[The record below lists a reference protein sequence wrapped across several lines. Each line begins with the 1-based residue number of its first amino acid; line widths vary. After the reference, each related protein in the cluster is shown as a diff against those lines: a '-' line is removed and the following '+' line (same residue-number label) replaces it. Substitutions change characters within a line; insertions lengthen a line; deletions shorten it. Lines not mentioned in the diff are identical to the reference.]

1 MQFSASLLS
10 IFIYFLYV
18 KIFHIS
24 AKHCVHFF
32 HIKQYVVL
40 ISQKALTNE
49 TCCVHSGAMATTTT
63 ANRGFFL
70 VFEGIDG
77 AGTTSQQ
84 RWLCEQLERRGLR
97 VHKTAE
103 PTANPVGRLIREVL
117 RGEHAPFSAHGL
129 ALLFAADR
137 ADHLAREIEPA
148 LVDGKVVVCDRY
160 VLSSLAYQTMA
171 GVPVD
176 LVAQANAPFRTPDL
190 TIYFDLPVEV
200 AAQRRAQRGQAQEI
214 FEVDDFQRGV
224 AERYLQ
230 HAKRWQSEGKPM
242 VFLDAAQSFE
252 EVSRQLEA
260 AVMPRLAGR

>member
-1 MQFSASLLS
+1 
-10 IFIYFLYV
+10 
-18 KIFHIS
+18 
-24 AKHCVHFF
+24 
-32 HIKQYVVL
+32 
-40 ISQKALTNE
+40 
-49 TCCVHSGAMATTTT
+49 MATSSTHQS
-63 ANRGFFL
+63 GFFL

-84 RWLCEQLERRGLR
+84 HWLCEHLTRLQRP

-103 PTANPVGRLIREVL
+103 PTGNPVGRLIREVL
-117 RGEHAPFSAHGL
+117 RGEHAPFAPHAL

-148 LVDGKVVVCDRY
+148 LAAGEIVVCDRY

-190 TIYFDLPVEV
+190 TIYFDLSVEV
-200 AAQRRAQRGQAQEI
+200 AARRRAQRGQAQEI

-224 AERYLQ
+224 AERYLR
-230 HAKRWQSEGKPM
+230 HARRWQTEGKPIE
-242 VFLDAAQSFE
+242 FLDAAQSFE
-252 EVSRQLEA
+252 EVSQQLEKL
-260 AVMPRLAGR
+260 VMPRLSNR